1 MCKDSCEQYKISQK
15 LKFKDLLSIEKDITN
30 GKK

>member
-1 MCKDSCEQYKISQK
+1 MCKDSCEQSKISKK
-15 LKFKDLLSIEKDITN
+15 LKFKDSLSIEKDIMN